1 DNETVIAQG
10 EGGQSWVKLFEADG
24 TFIRIF
30 KAFGAANA
38 QGEVHLASGD
48 LENADGI
55 DEIIA
60 GMGEGGSSW
69 VKIFNYDGT
78 IVRSFKA
85 FEAAD
90 NPGGEVR
97 LAVGNFDA
105 DADLEI
111 AAATG
116 YNGSN
121 IVKLFDKDGT
131 FIGKFSVFVLGGNP
145 NGDVHIIAAD
155 IDNDGIDELICA
167 HGEGGSSAVHVCK
180 IDGTII
186 RSFKAFGSANGQGE
200 VHLGKSNY

>member
-1 DNETVIAQG
+1 M
-10 EGGQSWVKLFEADG
+10 
-24 TFIRIF
+24 
-30 KAFGAANA
+30 
-38 QGEVHLASGD
+38 HLAAGD

-69 VKIFNYDGT
+69 VKIFSYDGT
-78 IVRSFKA
+78 LIRSFKA
-85 FEAAD
+85 FGSGG
-90 NPGGEVR
+90 NPGGEVHV
-97 LAVGNFDA
+97 AVGNFDV

-131 FIGKFSVFVLGGNP
+131 FISQFDVFVLGGNT

-155 IDNDGIDELICA
+155 VDNDGVDEVICA

-186 RSFKAFGSANGQGE
+186 RSFKAFGALNSQGE
-200 VHLGKSNY
+200 VHLGKSKY